1 MTRRIAAWGLQ
12 LAATAALLCG
22 GSAWAQIKV
31 GVVVSATGPAASLG
45 IPERNTVALMPKEIG
60 GKKIEYLVLDDE
72 SDTTSAVKNTRKLVS
87 EDKVDVIIGSTVTP
101 NSLAMINVAAES
113 ETPMI
118 SMSAAAAIVEPVD
131 AKRAWIFK
139 TPQSDSL
146 MAGAIVDH
154 MIAGNIKTVAFIGLT
169 DSYGQNWWVQ
179 ASKLFEQNGIKV
191 LANESYAPTDT
202 SVTGQILRVMA
213 GKPDAVLIASRG
225 TPAVLPQKVL
235 KERGYAG
242 RIYQTHGVANNDFLR
257 LGGKAVEGTLLP
269 AGPLLVA
276 AQLSDSNP
284 IKKTAMHFKDVYEK
298 QYGAGSVSTFGGHA
312 WDASLMLEAA
322 VPEALKKAQPG
333 TKEFRKALRD
343 SIENIRDLVISQ
355 GIMSM
360 SKTDHSGLD
369 PRARLIVKIENGKW
383 VLPK

>member
-1 MTRRIAAWGLQ
+1 MTRRITAWGLQ
-12 LAATAALLCG
+12 LAAAAALLCG
-22 GSAWAQIKV
+22 GSAFAQIKV

-146 MAGAIVDH
+146 MASAIVDH
-154 MIAGNIKTVAFIGLT
+154 MITGNIKTVAFIGLT

-179 ASKLFEQNGIKV
+179 ASKLFEQNGIKI

-225 TPAVLPQKVL
+225 TPAVLPQKAL

-369 PRARLIVKIENGKW
+369 RRARLIVKIENGKW